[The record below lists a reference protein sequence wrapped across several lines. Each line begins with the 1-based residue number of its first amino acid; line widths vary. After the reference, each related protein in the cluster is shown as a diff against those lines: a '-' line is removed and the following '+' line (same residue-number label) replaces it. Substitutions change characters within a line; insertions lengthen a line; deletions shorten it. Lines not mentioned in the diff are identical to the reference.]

1 MWAKSG
7 KPPVSNNLNPEK
19 ALIFRIVHRDN
30 VAWILD
36 HGLHCRSSPVFD
48 PNYANIGNPELIDK
62 RSHRAVPV
70 APGGVLSDYVPFYFT
85 PYSPMMLNIKTGHGG
100 VVQRPNE
107 DIVMLVSSLHK
118 IAELEIAFVFSDRH
132 AYLQAAQ
139 FSSSQEDLDRI
150 DWKLLQERNFKRDPN
165 DPGKMERYQ
174 AEALVHRH
182 MPVTALLG
190 VACCSDKIKSQLDPQ
205 LVSRN
210 ITLDVIVRPNWY
222 F

>member
-1 MWAKSG
+1 M
-7 KPPVSNNLNPEK
+7 SNNLNPDK

-48 PNYANIGNPELIDK
+48 PNYANIDNPELIDK

-107 DIVMLVSSLHK
+107 DIVILVSSLHK

-139 FSSSQEDLDRI
+139 FSSSVDDLDRI
-150 DWKLLQERNFKRDPN
+150 GSTGSCYKN
-165 DPGKMERYQ
+165 
-174 AEALVHRH
+174 VISS
-182 MPVTALLG
+182 VTRMIPARWS
-190 VACCSDKIKSQLDPQ
+190 VIKP
-205 LVSRN
+205 RRWC
-210 ITLDVIVRPNWY
+210 TGMCR
-222 F
+222 